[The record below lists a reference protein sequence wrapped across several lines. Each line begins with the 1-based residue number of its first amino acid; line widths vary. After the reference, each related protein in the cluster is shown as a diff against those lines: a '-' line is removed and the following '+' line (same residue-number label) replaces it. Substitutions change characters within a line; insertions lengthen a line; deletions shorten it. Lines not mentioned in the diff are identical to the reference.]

1 MKYRKSTVS
10 ILLFLCF
17 IVWGTIG
24 WKVYSNLKDSSLP
37 VLQVAKPVIAEKKDS
52 VYFLLNYRDPFLG
65 DFLMEDEVSTE
76 APQEQNFE
84 TPEQQMGYEEDIIPN
99 FQYKGTMR
107 IGKVSQAIV
116 AHQDE
121 SILLSV
127 QDKIGE
133 FVVLQI
139 SEKVLTVS
147 RAGKKYQLN
156 LE

>member
-17 IVWGTIG
+17 VVWGTIG
-24 WKVYSNLKDSSLP
+24 WKVYSDLKDSSLP
-37 VLQVAKPVIAEKKDS
+37 VLQVTKPVIAEKKDS
-52 VYFLLNYRDPFLG
+52 VYLLLNYRDPFLG

-76 APQEQNFE
+76 VLQDQNFE